1 MFQAESKLFQSLKYP
16 ILMGDTRLL
25 IILALE
31 VVPWTDEK
39 IGNPVSVDQA
49 KSGASAS
56 AQPAGAHSAPL
67 QSATAPA
74 PARAQVP
81 GRNASSARPGNTKP
95 KGDLGP
101 LYPIEGLSPYQN
113 R

>member
-1 MFQAESKLFQSLKYP
+1 M
-16 ILMGDTRLL
+16 DRLL

-49 KSGASAS
+49 KTGASAS
-56 AQPAGAHSAPL
+56 AQPAGANSAPH
-67 QSATAPA
+67 QSATTAPASARGQA
-74 PARAQVP
+74 PAR
-81 GRNASSARPGNTKP
+81 NAPSARSGNTKP